1 MRSFLLPLL
10 LTAVAPCSC
19 LPLGQPAPYVP
30 SIRLPL
36 SSPYAKF
43 MWSQFYPDTVLIGAP
58 NQRIALKLLA
68 GPEVLI
74 QKPLEK

>member
-1 MRSFLLPLL
+1 MRSSLLPLL
-10 LTAVAPCSC
+10 LTGVALSSC
-19 LPLGQPAPYVP
+19 LPLRRPAPYVP

-36 SSPYAKF
+36 SCPYAKF
-43 MWSQFYPDTVLIGAP
+43 MCSQYYPDTTLVGAP
-58 NQRIALKLLA
+58 NRIIALKLLA